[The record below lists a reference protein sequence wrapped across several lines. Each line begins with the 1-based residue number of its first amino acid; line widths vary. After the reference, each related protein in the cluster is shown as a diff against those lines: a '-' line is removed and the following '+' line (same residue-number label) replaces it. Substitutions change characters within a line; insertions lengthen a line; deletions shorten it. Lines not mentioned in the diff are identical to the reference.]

1 MPRSD
6 DDPDF
11 LQTYT
16 SEGEGKSKSTRI
28 APLEVGRNGAP
39 VRVFRHKELDPDA
52 LESPPQGVRFLL
64 TDDTGELVQKNPDG
78 TVTGVSG
85 APEDAEY
92 VTTTESTA
100 LPNDTA
106 HSTLTGANLHDPA
119 QHGSTH
125 EQGGTD
131 ELDVTGLSGDLA
143 DPQDPKSHAST
154 HEAGGSDPVNADAL
168 STSVAS
174 TQDLQTDSSGNVTTS
189 STPVTHGST
198 HENGAADEINVSGL
212 SGDLADAQDPK
223 AHQSTHQ
230 AGGSDELQVDTL
242 GASSTASTQFFG
254 PDGSGGVRVDS
265 AGGVSASEAQEEALA
280 VQFVMGG
287 LFHA

>member
-6 DDPDF
+6 DNPDF
-11 LQTYT
+11 LQTFT

-39 VRVFRHKELDPDA
+39 VRVFRQEELDPDA
-52 LESPPQGVRFLL
+52 LESPPSGVRFLL
-64 TDDTGELVQKNPDG
+64 TNDSGELVQKNPDG

-92 VTTTESTA
+92 VTTTESSS
-100 LPNDTA
+100 LSNDTA
-106 HSTLTGANLHDPA
+106 HSTLTGADLHDPA

-143 DPQDPKSHAST
+143 DPQDPKSHST
-154 HEAGGSDPVNADAL
+154 
-168 STSVAS
+168 
-174 TQDLQTDSSGNVTTS
+174 
-189 STPVTHGST
+189 T
-198 HENGAADEINVSGL
+198 HENGGGDELNVSGL

-230 AGGSDELQVDTL
+230 EGGADELQVDAL
-242 GASSTASTQFFG
+242 GASSTASTEFFG
-254 PDGSGGVRVDS
+254 PDGSGGVEVRP
-265 AGGVSASEAQEEALA
+265 AGGGATTGERALLF
-280 VQFVMGG
+280 QG
-287 LFHA
+287 LGE

>member
-39 VRVFRHKELDPDA
+39 VRVFRHKELDPSA

-143 DPQDPKSHAST
+143 D
-154 HEAGGSDPVNADAL
+154 
-168 STSVAS
+168 
-174 TQDLQTDSSGNVTTS
+174 
-189 STPVTHGST
+189 
-198 HENGAADEINVSGL
+198 
-212 SGDLADAQDPK
+212 AQDPK